1 MPVVICCGFSLNLQQ
16 DFKPG
21 DSLITLDGPGQIGI
35 TENSGYRSALKSILQ
50 YIMLQLKQA
59 IQSMISISET
69 ECNEFFCQLIVK
81 SFRRQSILSQPGVV
95 PNEIFFINSGLIRV
109 IINDQEGVDHTIH
122 FAMENQFIA
131 DYSNFM
137 LQQRSFYS
145 LQAVEDTQVV
155 VLPRSAI
162 EWGYKNLQEGQ
173 KLGRLIAEFY
183 FIYQDDRIKNLYA
196 RSPKERYDSIAEVFP
211 NIHNRVPQHMIAS
224 YLGITPVHLSRLK
237 KGETGKL

>member
-1 MPVVICCGFSLNLQQ
+1 
-16 DFKPG
+16 
-21 DSLITLDGPGQIGI
+21 
-35 TENSGYRSALKSILQ
+35 
-50 YIMLQLKQA
+50 
-59 IQSMISISET
+59 MISISET
-69 ECNEFFCQLIVK
+69 ECDEFFCQLIEK
-81 SFRRQSILSQPGVV
+81 SFKRQAILSQPGVV

-122 FAMENQFIA
+122 FALENQFIA

-162 EWGYKNLQEGQ
+162 EWGYKNLREGQ

-183 FIYQDDRIKNLYA
+183 FIYQDDRIKNMYA